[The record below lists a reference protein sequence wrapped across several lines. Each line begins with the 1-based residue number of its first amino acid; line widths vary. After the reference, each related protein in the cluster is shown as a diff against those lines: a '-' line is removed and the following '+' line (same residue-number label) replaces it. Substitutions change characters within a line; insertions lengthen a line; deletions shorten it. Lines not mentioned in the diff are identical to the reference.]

1 MSALREHFP
10 QLAAYN
16 AWANA
21 RLYQAALELDEE
33 RYRRPLGVFFSS
45 LHGTLNHLLLTDR
58 IWLRRLTGEGEHPD
72 RLDAILYEDR
82 RGLAAARAAEDA
94 RIVRLTD
101 GYADAAYR
109 RPVAYRTTSGAA
121 HEQPLREILAHLF
134 NHQTHHR
141 GQAHACLT
149 ILTGAAPSLDLLL
162 MQRDAPALDLAAL
175 AKSGG

>member
-1 MSALREHFP
+1 MGQR
-10 QLAAYN
+10 AAVSGR
-16 AWANA
+16 A
-21 RLYQAALELDEE
+21 RAGRGE

-45 LHGTLNHLLLTDR
+45 LHGTLNHLLLPDR

-82 RGLAAARAAEDA
+82 RELAAARAAEDA

-134 NHQTHHR
+134 NHQTH
-141 GQAHACLT
+141 
-149 ILTGAAPSLDLLL
+149 
-162 MQRDAPALDLAAL
+162 
-175 AKSGG
+175 